1 MRHRVNLSLLQK
13 ISGILLTIT
22 ALSVFADGKLQ
33 IAGQEGDERFFPLL
47 QAIYAQLGFQV
58 TFETLPSAR
67 AMQLVDQG
75 DYDAEVGRI
84 PDIAVNYP
92 NLTYSQ
98 EPLLTVR
105 LVAMVRKDA
114 DIQLSNPDDL
124 QQYRIG
130 YVIGMSVAAD
140 FVKSAPS
147 NTIAVTT
154 HEQLAQMLERQRIDI
169 ALMGTAFP
177 NSPVYSVGVERLSIA
192 TFNVYHI
199 LHNKH
204 AQLIPQFDQVLQR
217 MKQNGQYD
225 QLLLPLNLSH

>member
-47 QAIYAQLGFQV
+47 QAIYAQLGFEV

-75 DYDAEVGRI
+75 GYDAEVGRI
-84 PDIAVNYP
+84 PDIAVSYP

-114 DIQLSNPDDL
+114 DIQLNTPDDL

-130 YVIGMSVAAD
+130 YVIGMSVAED
-140 FVKSAPS
+140 FVKSAPN

-154 HEQLAQMLERQRIDI
+154 HEQLAQMLERKRIDI

-192 TFNVYHI
+192 TFSVYHI

-225 QLLLPLNLSH
+225 QLLLPLN